1 MSAEHVAPLKEGVY
15 YYVYSTIYGGTSW
28 AAMRLPDDRAAVI
41 GTLIM
46 LEWVNPDDPGD
57 DWYVSPNLK
66 SLLDGMPI
74 PVIRKDGC
82 YNIAETLT
90 PGKRETLYTMRIWRL
105 QQRLCPSSVGPFDE
119 NFHYPLLLEPE
130 EKVTVL
136 EVMKLLGDRFEG
148 TAYDME
154 LLDWA
159 DRRTRFPAGD
169 SNQSSAHIVQTF
181 SDLPDRCCQLQ
192 WLAMAN
198 AEYSVF
204 VPAFSGIT
212 DTFELY
218 KTDPEEDKLVDDS
231 YYYLSKKIWGL
242 AASDRARL
250 GEGVSS
256 FQRSQ
261 EKALLAQ
268 MLKETDL
275 IREQYRISDAEGDRY
290 VTELSMRTAREQYT
304 CQARLFRCLFYHQIS
319 NCDEY
324 LKERIAFCMEKQK

>member
-1 MSAEHVAPLKEGVY
+1 MSGDFRLCYSSCRLSYFRPDTKYTLVPDYSVLKEGDYCSVCINEY
-15 YYVYSTIYGGTSW
+15 GLMISATMSLVNVPEEFLKMDPLTEEGSGIREANVCEPVICQSRDCREAIRGLAGLLEAYGAAESNAVLLSDKEEDWIFEIYGGTSW

-41 GTLIM
+41 GTLIK

-181 SDLPDRCCQLQ
+181 S
-192 WLAMAN
+192 
-198 AEYSVF
+198 
-204 VPAFSGIT
+204 AF
-212 DTFELY
+212 E
-218 KTDPEEDKLVDDS
+218 
-231 YYYLSKKIWGL
+231 
-242 AASDRARL
+242 RL
-250 GEGVSS
+250 
-256 FQRSQ
+256 
-261 EKALLAQ
+261 
-268 MLKETDL
+268 
-275 IREQYRISDAEGDRY
+275 
-290 VTELSMRTAREQYT
+290 
-304 CQARLFRCLFYHQIS
+304 
-319 NCDEY
+319 
-324 LKERIAFCMEKQK
+324 